1 MTIFVNDSEVSFE
14 TATTLQEVL
23 SALRIK
29 NFAGVAVA
37 LNNEVVSKTEL
48 EKVVV
53 KENDKILVICAFQGG

>member
-23 SALRIK
+23 SSLNIK
-29 NFAGVAVA
+29 NFEGVAVA
-37 LNNEVVSKTEL
+37 LNDEVVSKTEL

-53 KENDKILVICAFQGG
+53 KENDKILVIRAFQGG

>member
-37 LNNEVVSKTEL
+37 LNNEVVSKAEL

-53 KENDKILVICAFQGG
+53 KENDKILVIRAFQGG

>member
-23 SALRIK
+23 SSLKIK
-29 NFAGVAVA
+29 NFEGVAVA
-37 LNNEVVSKTEL
+37 LNDEVVSKTEL

-53 KENDKILVICAFQGG
+53 KENDKILVIRALQGG

>member
-37 LNNEVVSKTEL
+37 LNDEVVSKTEL

-53 KENDKILVICAFQGG
+53 KENDKILVIRAFQGG

>member
-23 SALRIK
+23 SSLNIK
-29 NFAGVAVA
+29 NFEGVAVA
-37 LNNEVVSKTEL
+37 LNDEVVSKTEL

-53 KENDKILVICAFQGG
+53 KENDKILVIRALQGG

>member
-23 SALRIK
+23 SSLKIK
-29 NFAGVAVA
+29 NFEGVAVA
-37 LNNEVVSKTEL
+37 LNDEVVSKTEL

-53 KENDKILVICAFQGG
+53 KENDKILVIRAFQGG

>member
-37 LNNEVVSKTEL
+37 LNNEVVSKAEL

-53 KENDKILVICAFQGG
+53 KENDKILVIRALQGG

>member
-53 KENDKILVICAFQGG
+53 KENDKILVIRAFQGG